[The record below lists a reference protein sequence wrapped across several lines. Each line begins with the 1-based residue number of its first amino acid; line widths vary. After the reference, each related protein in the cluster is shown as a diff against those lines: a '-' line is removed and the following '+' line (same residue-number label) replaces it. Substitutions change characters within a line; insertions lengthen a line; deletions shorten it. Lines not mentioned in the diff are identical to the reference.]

1 MIAISKRDLF
11 YSIILHGGLI
21 LMVTMMNPFVVH
33 PSHDLESIG
42 VNIISLPPL
51 GNPDLIQGGKM
62 PEVSIPQA
70 LVEDEVAI
78 PISPPE
84 SKKEVKKVA
93 DKPKPKPKETKP
105 KPKPEKDPGYQGL
118 AQKADKTQKGGA
130 DISDKIGP
138 GSKFGAAAVDNASF
152 DYPYYFVQAFGK
164 IERNWSNPVGANQPL
179 SCIVYFKII
188 RSGTIMDPVVETSS
202 GVPAYDRACLRAVVS
217 SSPLPQLPTDFRDD
231 IIGIYLEFPYKP

>member
-11 YSIILHGGLI
+11 YSVILHGGLI
-21 LMVTMMNPFVVH
+21 LMVTAMNPFVVR

-51 GNPDLIQGGKM
+51 GNPDLVQGGKM
-62 PEVSIPQA
+62 PEIAIPQA

-78 PISPPE
+78 PISAPE
-84 SKKEVKKVA
+84 SKKEMKKVDEKA
-93 DKPKPKPKETKP
+93 KPKETKHPP
-105 KPKPEKDPGYQGL
+105 KPDKDLGYQGL
-118 AQKADKTQKGGA
+118 AQKGDKTQKGGT
-130 DISDKIGP
+130 DISDEIGP
-138 GSKFGAAAVDNASF
+138 GSKFGSAAVDNASF

-179 SCIVYFKII
+179 SCVVYFKII

-202 GVPAYDRACLRAVVS
+202 GVPAYDRACLRAVVA